1 MISLVSQLTQH
12 NELYSVVRCKIQRN
26 SIKVG
31 KKKISYTNTVLSFQK
46 YPLEI
51 KKKRKKEKE
60 HWQTHFFL

>member
-31 KKKISYTNTVLSFQK
+31 KKKIYTNTVLNFQK

-51 KKKRKKEKE
+51 KKKKEKG
-60 HWQTHFFL
+60 HW